1 MQSRRTN
8 INGTQ
13 TGRIGSKTSPIG
25 MTFKGVKNVGK
36 SDDLDL
42 GLSGDEVLEMLD
54 LEGTEFPKACRCG
67 AAVPLGTIYK
77 NIPDLEDAIK
87 YLDKS
92 AHQSVKRY
100 YELKERSK

>member
-8 INGTQ
+8 TQ
-13 TGRIGSKTSPIG
+13 NMGLGSKSSPLG
-25 MTFKGVKNVGK
+25 MNFKGVKNVGK

-42 GLSGDEVLEMLD
+42 GLNADEIFEMME
-54 LEGTEFPKACRCG
+54 LEGTDAPKFCLCG
-67 AAVPLGTIYK
+67 TTSIGTIYK
-77 NIPDLEDAIK
+77 NIPNVEDALQ
-87 YLDKS
+87 YVDKA